1 MPHSPLKWITCRPSS
16 PSILFCTTVCVPYT
30 ILIPIVDL
38 FSLFRSLTDATLTSF
53 TENLIVS
60 LVYSHDVVARL
71 SLGSVRDL
79 RNAAMWLC
87 EAEANGNRTEGWSAV
102 TQRAK
107 RWKDGQGTKDDMDWV
122 NPSRPFCLL
131 FRYLT
136 KPSSSSPCAKLWK
149 LICKMQFCFL
159 RVESSGL

>member
-1 MPHSPLKWITCRPSS
+1 MPHSPLKWITRRPSS
-16 PSILFCTTVCVPYT
+16 PSILFCTTVCAPY
-30 ILIPIVDL
+30 IFQIPIFDL

-53 TENLIVS
+53 AENLIVS

-87 EAEANGNRTEGWSAV
+87 EAEASNNRTEGWSAV

-107 RWKDGQGTKDDMDWV
+107 RWKDGQGTKDDMNWV
-122 NPSRPFCLL
+122 NPSRLL
-131 FRYLT
+131 SSLSISN
-136 KPSSSSPCAKLWK
+136 KLSSSSPCAKLWK
-149 LICKMQFCFL
+149 PICKMQFCFL